1 MQLNWNL
8 KGAISSILNGTILLY
23 EPTEVATRSWSGDK
37 KKCYFMKLRIQ
48 FHMSC
53 QIQKGWKTWL
63 GPFLPQ
69 ALLHSLYATLSHG
82 TEMQLCTCSPVQYA
96 ARRSSS
102 FSSQRYW
109 KRHFWTEA
117 KVSLFSP
124 SIFLWQAL
132 LPIRTRWLK
141 TNAGYSVCIVSA
153 LCNCSPQMDLMRAYW
168 PFLALNITRLAKNK
182 YWDLGTV
189 RIKGLAQKCH
199 FHPFALH
206 QRTSVFP
213 CRINALPVKVVYSW
227 IFCFEWSGMLTMD

>member
-1 MQLNWNL
+1 MVHIPALWTHRGC
-8 KGAISSILNGTILLY
+8 K
-23 EPTEVATRSWSGDK
+23 EVLRCCSMKTK
-37 KKCYFMKLRIQ
+37 YCFMKVRAQ
-48 FHMSC
+48 FWMSS
-53 QIQKGWKTWL
+53 QMQRDKMTRL

-69 ALLHSLYATLSHG
+69 AQGISLALHATLSVC
-82 TEMQLCTCSPVQYA
+82 TETQLRTCSPVQYA
-96 ARRSSS
+96 AQRSSS
-102 FSSQRYW
+102 FSSRRYW
-109 KRHFWTEA
+109 KRHFWIWA
-117 KVSLFSP
+117 KVSMFSP

-141 TNAGYSVCIVSA
+141 TNVGYSVCIVGA

-168 PFLALNITRLAKNK
+168 PFLALNKSRLAKNK

-206 QRTSVFP
+206 QRTSIFP